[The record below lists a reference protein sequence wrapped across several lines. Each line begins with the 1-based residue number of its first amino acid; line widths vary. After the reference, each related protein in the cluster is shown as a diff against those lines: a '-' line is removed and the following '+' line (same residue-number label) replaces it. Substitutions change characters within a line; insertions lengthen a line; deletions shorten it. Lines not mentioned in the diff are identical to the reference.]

1 MNKRPLSAA
10 SSLSECS
17 PPNGILKSPASL
29 SFRGAEGDEESRK
42 SFVSRARFL
51 ASLGMTAITN
61 VFQHPARSRRV
72 RTWALMVALCGL
84 LFCLP
89 PAQAQEDQQ
98 KNPYQSELGQL
109 HAMFAQTL
117 PDWKAHQDNLAHG
130 EDPSLNDADW
140 SPFRIS
146 EPWQNGPVWFRRWVE
161 IPQSMGGYNIRGL
174 RVRLDLRVSAE
185 GSSQVR
191 VFFNGALAEMAD
203 EDTQQPILLTEKAEP
218 GEKVLVA
225 INVPAATASARLEN
239 AALVVD
245 YPPGRPEPALMFE
258 EIRSAQALIAGLSAG
273 QPERAKQLDDA
284 VKTLDFASLQHGD
297 QQAFEKSLEAAQE
310 KLQPLGNWAKQF
322 SVRAVANSH
331 IDMAWLWP
339 WTETVEVVRNTF
351 GTVLQLMRQYP
362 GFIYAQSAAQDY
374 VWMERSIPTYSRR
387 FSNG

>member
-17 PPNGILKSPASL
+17 PPNGMLKSPASL
-29 SFRGAEGDEESRK
+29 SFRGAAGDVESRK

-51 ASLGMTAITN
+51 ASLGMTAFAN
-61 VFQHPARSRRV
+61 VFQRPARGRLV

-98 KNPYQSELGQL
+98 KNPYQSELSQL

-130 EDPSLNDADW
+130 EDPSLNDSDW

-146 EPWQNGPVWFRRWVE
+146 EPWQEGPVWFRRWVE
-161 IPQSMGGYNIRGL
+161 IPQLMGGYDIRGV

-218 GEKVLVA
+218 GKKVLVA

-239 AALVVD
+239 AELLVD
-245 YPPGRPEPALMFE
+245 YPLAGP
-258 EIRSAQALIAGLSAG
+258 IQASCSKTSG
-273 QPERAKQLDDA
+273 QR
-284 VKTLDFASLQHGD
+284 
-297 QQAFEKSLEAAQE
+297 
-310 KLQPLGNWAKQF
+310 
-322 SVRAVANSH
+322 
-331 IDMAWLWP
+331 
-339 WTETVEVVRNTF
+339 
-351 GTVLQLMRQYP
+351 RQ
-362 GFIYAQSAAQDY
+362 
-374 VWMERSIPTYSRR
+374 
-387 FSNG
+387 